1 VNFGF
6 WGMVSLPEGREDGYY
21 NRMIEDEVT
30 ALGGHKSLYSTSF
43 YSEEEFYSRYNGD
56 FYTKLKREYDP
67 AGRLLSLYDKCVR
80 GR

>member
-1 VNFGF
+1 MTVIRTG
-6 WGMVSLPEGREDGYY
+6 EQDGHY
-21 NRMIEDEVT
+21 NRMIEDEVS

-43 YSEEEFYSRYNGD
+43 YSEEEFYGLYNGE

-67 AGRLLSLYDKCVR
+67 DGRLLSLYDKCVR